1 MDCADAG
8 ETGEFLLIARRNN
21 SLSSAGRAV
30 VLGSLVIISFAIS
43 LAFAFQGAWLVL
55 PFAGVEMFVL
65 FLAFR
70 LIERHAG
77 DFESIAIKGDRVLVE
92 RWETG
97 RVSRYELNRYWAQVV
112 VHRGGPSGKTT
123 LALRSHG
130 REVEFGRHLTEE
142 QRDALALT
150 LGQRLRT
157 VNSR

>member
-1 MDCADAG
+1 MNCTDAG
-8 ETGEFLLIARRNN
+8 EPGEFLLIARRNN

-30 VLGSLVIISFAIS
+30 VLGSLVALSLAIS

-70 LIERHAG
+70 FVERHGG

-92 RWETG
+92 RWESG
-97 RVSRYELNRYWAQVV
+97 RVSQYEFNRYWAQVV
-112 VHRGGPSGKTT
+112 VNHSAPGGKCV

-130 REVEFGRHLTEE
+130 REVEFGRHLTED
-142 QRDALALT
+142 QRDALAHT
-150 LGQRLRT
+150 LRQQLR
-157 VNSR
+157 NRR